1 MCVLCASRKQLDG
14 RRMQPHP
21 SNQAIVVLTEN
32 LLFVGVC
39 EWHQISVVC
48 NPGYFIILL
57 QVCVIDL
64 LVVVVAAAIIIIII
78 VVVIFVFLTTSLLSI

>member
-14 RRMQPHP
+14 QRMQPHP

-32 LLFVGVC
+32 LLFVGVCVC

-78 VVVIFVFLTTSLLSI
+78 MAVIFVFF